1 MKTIDFIRLHSVA
14 FVLQGV
20 VDKAME
26 HDHVTETHLQGV
38 ASKVYSGARMR
49 KRKGELD
56 LFRDNYFIAI
66 VIVAVA
72 PYPHNRY

>member
-38 ASKVYSGARMR
+38 ASKV
-49 KRKGELD
+49 
-56 LFRDNYFIAI
+56 
-66 VIVAVA
+66 
-72 PYPHNRY
+72 